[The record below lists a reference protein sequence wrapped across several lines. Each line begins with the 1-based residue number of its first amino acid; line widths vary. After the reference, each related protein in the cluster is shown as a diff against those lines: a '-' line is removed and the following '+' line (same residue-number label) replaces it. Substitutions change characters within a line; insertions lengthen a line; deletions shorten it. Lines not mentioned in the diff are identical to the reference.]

1 MNFNETFRVALE
13 SLLINRLRSI
23 LTTLGIVI
31 GVGAV
36 IGLVSLGRAV
46 EAFIASEF
54 QALGANVLQV
64 ASAPPRSLTRDR
76 IAPLTT
82 VEAKA
87 LTNPAIAPNVVQ
99 VATSYA
105 VFGQVASGSEVT
117 GTSVNGVSANYGL
130 VRSWAVLKGEFI
142 TSEHERDAAR
152 VAVLGLDVV
161 EALYGDRDFD
171 PIGLTLRINQRTF
184 TVIGVMSERG
194 GTFISEDNVVFVPIT
209 TAQTRLDNA
218 RTADGG
224 YRVTTMY
231 VQARDENT
239 LPLATEEVTSY
250 LSEAHGIV
258 FADEQDFR
266 ITTPS
271 DILGIVNQVSGVL
284 TVFLSMI
291 AGISLLV
298 GGIGIMNIMLVS
310 VTERTRE
317 IGLRKALGAQ
327 SSDIL
332 AQFLTESVLLS
343 LLGGVFGVLLGWLS
357 GVIGTALIPDLTITL
372 SWDAVVLATT
382 VSTFI
387 GVFFGYYPAQRA
399 ASMKPIDALR
409 FE

>member
-1 MNFNETFRVALE
+1 MNFGETFRVALE

-64 ASAPPRSLTRDR
+64 TSAPPRSLTRDR
-76 IAPLTT
+76 IEPLTT
-82 VEAKA
+82 VEAQA
-87 LTNPAIAPNVVQ
+87 LANPAIAPNVVQ

-105 VFGQVASGSEVT
+105 VFGQIASGSEVT
-117 GTSVNGVSANYGL
+117 GASVNGVSANYGI
-130 VRSWAVLKGEFI
+130 VRNWAVLKGEFI

-184 TVIGVMSERG
+184 TVVGVMSERG
-194 GTFISEDNVVFVPIT
+194 GTFVSEDNVVFVPIT

-218 RTADGG
+218 RTRDGG

-231 VQARDENT
+231 VQARDEST
-239 LPLATEEVTSY
+239 LPLATEEVTTY
-250 LSEAHGIV
+250 LSEAHGII

-327 SSDIL
+327 SGDIL

-343 LLGGVFGVLLGWLS
+343 LLGGVFGVLLGWAS

-372 SWDAVVLATT
+372 SLDAVILATT
-382 VSTFI
+382 VSTLI

-399 ASMKPIDALR
+399 ARMKPIDALR